1 MEKAILS
8 IFSLPKSSEEQQ
20 TIMTNVDVFCKFM
33 SLSHLLSLVLSIYA
47 DMSLEQGSSVS
58 LTRRWSSRSSS
69 STFYIF
75 AIQSIPCSLIK
86 TTGAEEV
93 AVGAKNQFMVLATI
107 VQNADLMK
115 RDGTS
120 TGIINH
126 VRNCRLGC
134 TIPCTQSILSFSLMK
149 RHIILNK
156 KKNTNKRPNANS
168 AMNLADN
175 TLIVVIAATSTFT
188 PHVLPYCPPSNLL
201 NYCVHNTCA
210 SLPLRLKVLV
220 HRHPLHLIHSSLE
233 VELHQSDSRFCQL
246 CAQKV
251 NTNFG
256 FYYCSRC
263 DFIAHLD
270 CAADYGNRDNMNLLE
285 LKELENEDSE
295 LDQSVDSAAYK
306 VKNIKVREDGTKIAT
321 KIQHFSHKHELKL
334 SDNEVLNNEKCNGCV
349 QAILSTF
356 YSCVNCRFFLHESCA
371 KLPRKKRHP
380 LHRHLLTLLPEHP
393 YFSSFFCDAC
403 ERDCNSFIY
412 RCETCYFNLDVSCN
426 LISDILTHPGHEH
439 QLLLSSIK
447 SKLNCNCCDSK
458 ISPIFRCTTCEFAL
472 DFKCATLP
480 QIARYKQHEHLFT
493 LYYTAEDD
501 SGEYYCDI
509 FEEERNSKHWFYYCA
524 DCSYPAHTKCILG
537 KNPNLK

>member
-1 MEKAILS
+1 M
-8 IFSLPKSSEEQQ
+8 
-20 TIMTNVDVFCKFM
+20 VDERIRI
-33 SLSHLLSLVLSIYA
+33 LVLHSKALAQLSEDNLIPYCYLP
-47 DMSLEQGSSVS
+47 SFLNKKLS
-58 LTRRWSSRSSS
+58 TRRWSSRSSS

-306 VKNIKVREDGTKIAT
+306 VKNIKSYKQLAKFFIEPTNLDAGTNL
-321 KIQHFSHKHELKL
+321 ELF
-334 SDNEVLNNEKCNGCV
+334 G
-349 QAILSTF
+349 
-356 YSCVNCRFFLHESCA
+356 HW
-371 KLPRKKRHP
+371 
-380 LHRHLLTLLPEHP
+380 LLPDDVTILGLWMVFGGCWVIDYPFLVKMLALTRKVGLSLMQWSEME
-393 YFSSFFCDAC
+393 Y
-403 ERDCNSFIY
+403 
-412 RCETCYFNLDVSCN
+412 LDGQQKQGIEYIHYCLKQNAVKKQRN
-426 LISDILTHPGHEH
+426 LI
-439 QLLLSSIK
+439 
-447 SKLNCNCCDSK
+447 
-458 ISPIFRCTTCEFAL
+458 L
-472 DFKCATLP
+472 DL
-480 QIARYKQHEHLFT
+480 I
-493 LYYTAEDD
+493 
-501 SGEYYCDI
+501 
-509 FEEERNSKHWFYYCA
+509 N
-524 DCSYPAHTKCILG
+524 
-537 KNPNLK
+537 